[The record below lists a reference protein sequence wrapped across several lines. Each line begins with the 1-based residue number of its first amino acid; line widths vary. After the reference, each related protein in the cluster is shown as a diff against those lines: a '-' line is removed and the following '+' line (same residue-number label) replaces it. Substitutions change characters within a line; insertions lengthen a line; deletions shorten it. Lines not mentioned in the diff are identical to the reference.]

1 MSRNEAPR
9 SLPAVHQWITIAAI
23 ARAPRHGLIC
33 VSTPMRN
40 LAIAIEHLAPRPCAV
55 LIQGESGTGKE
66 AVAAALHALGP
77 GRYAP
82 LVKFRCANL
91 ASDRRESQ
99 LFARAFNRP
108 LDLCEDP
115 AGHLQAAGG
124 SLLLDEVGELPL
136 ALQAKLLR
144 VV

>member
-66 AVAAALHALGP
+66 AVAAALHALLP
-77 GRYAP
+77 SAEVICELSWVATP
-82 LVKFRCANL
+82 LV
-91 ASDRRESQ
+91 
-99 LFARAFNRP
+99 
-108 LDLCEDP
+108 
-115 AGHLQAAGG
+115 
-124 SLLLDEVGELPL
+124 LLNS
-136 ALQAKLLR
+136 
-144 VV
+144 